1 MLDNRLREN
10 KQILLIGPCYFN
22 NSDITGGIVV
32 LFEDLLKYCDDYDI
46 QYTVVD
52 TNKANYTNKIVAYFS
67 IITKIF
73 RQTKKSNHIS
83 LHGTSKDYLLI
94 APFAV
99 FFSKLYKKKISLRK
113 FAGSFY
119 DIYEKSN
126 FLFKNTYKYSLKN
139 ADFLYFETKF
149 LVEKFL
155 KFNENVLWWPNSRFL
170 NDEHRTSPIFRKRF
184 VFISQVK
191 TTKGIY
197 EFMEASNYYDSSYV
211 FDMYGPIMDDDFER
225 RIENYKNINYRGI
238 LKANKVP
245 QTLSDYDVLIL
256 PTYHEGEGYPGIVI
270 EAFSVGLPV
279 TSTKWNS
286 IPEIVENQ
294 HNGIIIPIKDVSELV
309 NAIGYYTA
317 DNYSDFS
324 KNSFESFT
332 DFDSN
337 NVYLKFFNRIKLE
350 DYELK

>member
-1 MLDNRLREN
+1 MLDNKFKEN
-10 KQILLIGPCYFN
+10 KKILLIGPRYFN
-22 NSDITGGIVV
+22 NSNKTGGIVV
-32 LFEDLLKYCDDYDI
+32 LFEDLLKYCDDNDI

-52 TNKANYTNKIVAYFS
+52 TNKANYVNRIVSYFS
-67 IITKIF
+67 ILLKIF
-73 RQTKKSNHIS
+73 KYIKKSTHIS

-99 FFSKLYKKKISLRK
+99 FCSKYYSKKISLRK

-126 FLFKNTYKYSLKN
+126 FFLKKIYKYSLKN
-139 ADFLYFETKF
+139 SDFIYFETKF
-149 LVEKFL
+149 LVMKFL
-155 KFNENVLWWPNSRFL
+155 KFNDHVIWWPNSRCQNF
-170 NDEHRTSPIFRKRF
+170 DYRTSNVFSKRF
-184 VFISQVK
+184 VFISQIK
-191 TTKGIY
+191 YTKGIY
-197 EFMEASNYYDSSYV
+197 EFMEASRHYDSSYV

-225 RIENYKNINYRGI
+225 RLENYKNINYRGV

-245 QTLSDYDVLIL
+245 QTLSDYDVLVL

-270 EAFSVGLPV
+270 EAFCIGLPV
-279 TSTKWNS
+279 ISTKWNS

-309 NAIGYYTA
+309 NAISYYTT

-324 KNSFESFT
+324 RKAFESFAK
-332 DFDSN
+332 FNSN
-337 NVYLKFFNRIKLE
+337 NVYFRFFNTIKSE
-350 DYELK
+350 GYELK